1 MVMGVAVAYSDARGK
16 YMLFKAVAKATM
28 IRLLEAERRRLSG

>member
-1 MVMGVAVAYSDARGK
+1 MVMGVAYSDARGK

-28 IRLLEAERRRLSG
+28 IRLLQAERRRLSG

>member
-1 MVMGVAVAYSDARGK
+1 MVMGVAAARGK

-28 IRLLEAERRRLSG
+28 LRLLQAERRRLSG

>member
-1 MVMGVAVAYSDARGK
+1 MVMGVAVAYRDARGK

-28 IRLLEAERRRLSG
+28 IRSLQAERRRLSG